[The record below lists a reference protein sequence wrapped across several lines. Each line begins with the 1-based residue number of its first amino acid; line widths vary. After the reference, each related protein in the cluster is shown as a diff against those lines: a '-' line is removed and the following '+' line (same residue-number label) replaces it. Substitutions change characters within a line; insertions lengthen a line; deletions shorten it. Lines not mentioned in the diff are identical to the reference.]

1 MINSFKSFF
10 FIHWEKLTFSFFPV
24 KMVEHETTNQ
34 NLSDCGALCAELTT
48 SGYLEREY
56 LV

>member
-1 MINSFKSFF
+1 MITSFKSFF